1 LQDLCDR
8 WLDINFNLLYSNVLE
23 VAYLSDIVD
32 AYDLRV
38 FQVLAQWIF
47 VGLNKYDNHI
57 IENLYIRSYN
67 GLVSSVVEQINKANF
82 PKDPIVSGL
91 ADRVTRSFKWK
102 RILDAKRTIQK
113 MFTGDERQ
121 MVHADSSQE
130 SEADAAGDFQ
140 FEVSD
145 ENAGTRTNE
154 GIYHCIENEV
164 RALEQSKTHP
174 KR

>member
-1 LQDLCDR
+1 M
-8 WLDINFNLLYSNVLE
+8 LE

-32 AYDLRV
+32 GYDLKI
-38 FQVLAQWIF
+38 FQTLAQWIF

-57 IENLYIRSYN
+57 IENMYIRNYN
-67 GLVSSVVEQINKANF
+67 GLVSSIIDQINKANF
-82 PKDPIVSGL
+82 PKDPVVSGL

-102 RILDAKRTIQK
+102 RILDAKRTIRK
-113 MFTGDERQ
+113 MFIGDERQ
-121 MVHADSSQE
+121 MGRIDSIQE
-130 SEADAAGDFQ
+130 SKTNAAGEFQ
-140 FEVSD
+140 FEMSD